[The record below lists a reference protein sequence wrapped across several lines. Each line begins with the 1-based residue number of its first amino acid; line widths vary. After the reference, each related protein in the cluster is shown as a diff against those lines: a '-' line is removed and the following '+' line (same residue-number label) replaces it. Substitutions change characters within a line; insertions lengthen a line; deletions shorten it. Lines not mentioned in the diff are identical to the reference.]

1 MPTRKTARRQT
12 VSPGISRIDQ
22 DSTRT
27 HGFVVRLG
35 YSRTASG
42 GWRPRHQAFFGDATH
57 GGKRGALRAAEA
69 WREGALRS
77 ERKRGGARTRRATG
91 TAGRR

>member
-1 MPTRKTARRQT
+1 MPTRKTARRQS

-35 YSRTASG
+35 YTRTTSG

-69 WREGALRS
+69 WREQALTS
-77 ERKRGGARTRRATG
+77 ERMRGSRTRRRTG
-91 TAGRR
+91 SSGRR

>member
-35 YSRTASG
+35 YSRTSSG

-69 WREGALRS
+69 WREDALAS
-77 ERKRGGARTRRATG
+77 ERKRGSRTRRGA
-91 TAGRR
+91 ANSGRR

>member
-35 YSRTASG
+35 YTRSANG

-69 WREGALRS
+69 WREEKSASG
-77 ERKRGGARTRRATG
+77 RKRSSRSRRGAAGASRR
-91 TAGRR
+91 